1 MDGTEP
7 TADGAEATDSAR
19 AGVYTLLAQL
29 LAKPPT
35 RALLAELAALR
46 AADTELGQALG
57 HLAALAGGTSPQ
69 AAERE
74 HNALFIGVD
83 RGELVPYASFYLTGF
98 LSDRPLARLRQD
110 MAALGVER
118 QPGVPEPEDHIA
130 TICEIMAGL
139 ITGQLAASGEAA
151 QQRFFQRHLAPW
163 AGRFFADLER
173 AQAAR
178 FYRPVGAIGRLFV
191 EVEADSCADEAIVV
205 PLPSRLGTAQQST
218 RYGGN
223 P

>member
-1 MDGTEP
+1 MGESGG
-7 TADGAEATDSAR
+7 ALGAEAADLVR

-35 RALLAELAALR
+35 AALLGEVARLEAAGSALGQTVGELAALAR
-46 AADTELGQALG
+46 V
-57 HLAALAGGTSPQ
+57 SPPQ
-69 AAERE
+69 AVERE
-74 HNALFIGVD
+74 YNALFIGVD

-118 QPGVPEPEDHIA
+118 QPGVPEPEDHVA
-130 TICEIMAGL
+130 AICETMAGL
-139 ITGQLAASGEAA
+139 ITGQFGGPDDAAR
-151 QQRFFQRHLAPW
+151 QRFFDRHLAPW

-173 AQAAR
+173 ARAAR
-178 FYRPVGAIGRLFV
+178 FYRPVGTIGRVFLEIESESRV
-191 EVEADSCADEAIVV
+191 DAAPAEA
-205 PLPSRLGTAQQST
+205 LPARPASVAQQNMRHGES
-218 RYGGN
+218 

>member
-1 MDGTEP
+1 MGGTGEP
-7 TADGAEATDSAR
+7 LEAEAADLAR

-35 RALLAELAALR
+35 RGLLGDVAALPG
-46 AADTELGQALG
+46 ADTALGQALG
-57 HLAALAGGTSPQ
+57 ELAAIAGAIPQ
-69 AAERE
+69 HDAERE

-118 QPGVPEPEDHIA
+118 LPGVPEPEDHVA
-130 TICEIMAGL
+130 AICETMAGL
-139 ITGQLAASGEAA
+139 ITGRFGAPDEAA
-151 QQRFFQRHLAPW
+151 QQRFFHRHLAPW
-163 AGRFFADLER
+163 AGRFFEDLER
-173 AQAAR
+173 ARAAR
-178 FYRPVGAIGRLFV
+178 LYRPVGTIGRLFLDIESEFWV
-191 EVEADSCADEAIVV
+191 DAAPAES
-205 PLPSRLGTAQQST
+205 LPGRPGTAQQGI
-218 RYGGN
+218 RHGGN